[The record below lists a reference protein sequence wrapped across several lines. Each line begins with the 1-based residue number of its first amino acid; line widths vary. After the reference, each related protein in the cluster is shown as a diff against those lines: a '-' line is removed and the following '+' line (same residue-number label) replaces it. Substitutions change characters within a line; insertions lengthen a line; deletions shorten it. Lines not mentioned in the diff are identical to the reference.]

1 MSLFSSL
8 VANYLIPSIHRVAGR
23 SGQPPAIRP
32 HLSLQMANRP
42 KALVLRVVLLLL
54 LFILNLLLAL
64 LHLLHDLLR
73 SAGRAAGRKARANLW
88 RRRLLR
94 RRRFF
99 GIGIVVVAVGLCAT
113 HGRC

>member
-8 VANYLIPSIHRVAGR
+8 VAKFLIPSIHRVAGR

-54 LFILNLLLAL
+54 LLHLLLAL
-64 LHLLHDLLR
+64 LNLPHDLLR

-99 GIGIVVVAVGLCAT
+99 GIGIVVVAVGLCAA